1 MANKEFILDQTTIK
15 KLLSVYKLKIPDF
28 QRSFVWKKQKKHQLL
43 ESLFKGF
50 PIGAI
55 TLYEEKGVYYIIDG
69 LQRINTLNQYLTSPC
84 AVIPFKEFFG
94 KIEAEAEGFIS
105 GHKLTISKTLLKSCI
120 KKWYESLDGLY
131 EYEKVSVLYN
141 DIKDIKDDFP
151 KAFRE
156 LGDLELVEEL
166 RDILKR
172 AIEITH
178 DDIALIIYKGE
189 KDDLPELFKNIN
201 TGSVAL
207 SQYEIL
213 QSLWIDYYVDETIVA
228 GEYEAFGRELE
239 LIKND
244 YEIDAVKEN
253 GNFDIFKNI
262 VGLNHEIC
270 CIEEGDKLFPSSFKK
285 LPSPIRCRDE
295 KKFYANDTVGFEIY
309 STVICH
315 TANKIVK
322 AVEDIYFDKDTHSA
336 RGKVQEISRFI
347 AKLNHIIVDTVNTG
361 IEKLGRISY
370 DYSIESK
377 YHSLYIVAGLIFSHY
392 VIDAQNLSIKETEEN
407 KQIMSLCLDL
417 KRHNREKWFVDE
429 NRQISFFAAKIKELA
444 ALQAL

>member
-1 MANKEFILDQTTIK
+1 MENKEFILDQTTIK

-84 AVIPFKEFFG
+84 TVISFKEFFE
-94 KIEAEAEGFIS
+94 KIDGEVEDFIS
-105 GHKLTISKTLLKSCI
+105 DHDLAVSMAQMKRCI
-120 KKWYESLDGLY
+120 KKWYDSLGSLY
-131 EYEKVSVLYN
+131 EYEKLSVLHRE
-141 DIKDIKDDFP
+141 IKNYSLAMFK
-151 KAFRE
+151 E
-156 LGDLELVEEL
+156 LGDLELVEKL
-166 RDILKR
+166 RDILKS

-213 QSLWIDYYVDETIVA
+213 QSLWTDYYIDETIVA
-228 GEYEAFGRELE
+228 DEYEAFNRELE
-239 LIKND
+239 LIRND

-253 GNFDIFKNI
+253 GCFDIFKNI

-270 CIEEGDKLFPSSFKK
+270 CIEKGDKLFPSSFRK
-285 LPSPIRCRDE
+285 LPSPVEYEDE
-295 KKFYANDTVGFEIY
+295 TKFYDNSTVGFEIY

-322 AVEDIYFDKDTHSA
+322 AVEDIYADNDLIA
-336 RGKVQEISRFI
+336 DGGKTQEISTFVFE
-347 AKLNHIIVDTVNTG
+347 LNQIIMDAICKG
-361 IEKLGRISY
+361 IEKLDETDY
-370 DYSIESK
+370 DYYIESK
-377 YHSLYIVAGLIFSHY
+377 YHSLYIVAGLIFSCY
-392 VIDAQNLSIKETEEN
+392 IIDVQNLTIKETAEN
-407 KQIMSLCLDL
+407 REIMSLCLDL
-417 KRHNREKWFVDE
+417 KRHNKERWFMDE
-429 NRQISFFAAKIKELA
+429 NRQITFFAAKVKELIE
-444 ALQAL
+444 LQEET

>member
-1 MANKEFILDQTTIK
+1 MENKEFILDQTTIK

-84 AVIPFKEFFG
+84 TVIGFKEFFE
-94 KIEAEAEGFIS
+94 KIEDEVEEFIS
-105 GHKLTISKTLLKSCI
+105 DHDLVVSMTQVKRCI
-120 KKWYESLDGLY
+120 KKWYDGLGSLY
-131 EYEKVSVLYN
+131 EYEKLSVLHRE
-141 DIKDIKDDFP
+141 IKNYSFAMFK
-151 KAFRE
+151 E
-156 LGDLELVEEL
+156 LGDLELVEQL
-166 RDILKR
+166 RDILKS

-213 QSLWIDYYVDETIVA
+213 QSLWTDYYIDEAIVVD
-228 GEYEAFGRELE
+228 EYEAFNRELE
-239 LIKND
+239 LIRND

-270 CIEEGDKLFPSSFKK
+270 CIRKGDKLFPSSFKK
-285 LPSPIRCRDE
+285 LSPPVKYE
-295 KKFYANDTVGFEIY
+295 NETKFYDNSTVGFEIY

-322 AVEDIYFDKDTHSA
+322 AVEDIYADNDLIA
-336 RGKVQEISRFI
+336 DGGKTQEISEFI
-347 AKLNHIIVDTVNTG
+347 YELNCIIWDAIYKGIKKLEEIDY
-361 IEKLGRISY
+361 E
-370 DYSIESK
+370 YSIESK
-377 YHSLYIVAGLIFSHY
+377 YHSLYIVAGIIFSRY
-392 VIDAQNLSIKETEEN
+392 IINVQNLTITETAEN
-407 KQIMSLCLDL
+407 REIMSLCLDL
-417 KRHNREKWFVDE
+417 KRHNRGKWFVDE
-429 NRQISFFAAKIKELA
+429 NRQITFFTAKVKELV
-444 ALQAL
+444 ALQEEP